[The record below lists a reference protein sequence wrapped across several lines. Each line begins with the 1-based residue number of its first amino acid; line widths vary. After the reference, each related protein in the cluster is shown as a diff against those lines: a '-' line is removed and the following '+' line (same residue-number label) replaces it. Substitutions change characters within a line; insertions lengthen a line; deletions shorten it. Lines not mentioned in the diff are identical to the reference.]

1 MWHSCHCLGREYV
14 ATFLP
19 HFWARMCGHILFVP
33 TSCGIL
39 ATFLLGIAL
48 FSNPLL
54 TRYTLWTEPY
64 SVWNPLFFGKIH
76 LFCWKEPH
84 FSSIEP
90 YSVYTPSFFLKVLF
104 SVEQIPIFREQSL
117 ISSEMP
123 PISFFKTDRV
133 LKRALS
139 MLKGAL
145 FSWNQPHFL
154 SDFCFFSTTPLE
166 ARQTGGVRIAKRVVH
181 RFIHMYM
188 YVYV

>member
-123 PISFFKTDRV
+123 PISFQDRLGLEKSPIYV
-133 LKRALS
+133 KRSPIFLKSAPFLVW
-139 MLKGAL
+139 LLLL
-145 FSWNQPHFL
+145 FDHS
-154 SDFCFFSTTPLE
+154 
-166 ARQTGGVRIAKRVVH
+166 TGGSPDWRGTHCEKSRS
-181 RFIHMYM
+181 
-188 YVYV
+188 